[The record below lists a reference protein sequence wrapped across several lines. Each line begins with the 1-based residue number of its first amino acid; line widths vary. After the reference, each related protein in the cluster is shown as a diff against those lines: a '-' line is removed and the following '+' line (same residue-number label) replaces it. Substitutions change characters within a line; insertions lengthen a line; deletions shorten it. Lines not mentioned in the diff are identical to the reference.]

1 VNIVTTFTDLRI
13 SKEIVRAMNGMGWK
27 EPTPIQIAAIPVGLK
42 GGDMFAQ
49 AQTGTGKTGTYGS
62 IVLERIKP
70 GMRTAS
76 ALVLVPTRELANQV
90 SEELSKLSR
99 FTSHKCIP
107 IYGGVGIEPQIA
119 QLRRG
124 TDIVVVTPGRAKDL
138 INRNDLDLSKIS
150 IVVLDEADRMLDMGF
165 APDLKYILSKVPKKR
180 QSLLFSATMSP
191 EIRRLA
197 MHQMVNPQ
205 EILVSKDE
213 PVLDLTKQYYIIA
226 NKDEKRDA
234 LCTILDMN
242 NPKAIVFCHT
252 KRKVDQLTKK
262 LLAYGYHAGAI
273 HGDVAQ
279 NKRERVIN
287 SFKDGTIRVLVAT
300 DVAARGLD
308 INSVD
313 CVINFDAPDDPDT
326 YVHRIGRTGRAGK
339 EGTAISIF
347 MTEERYM
354 IRDIESRTGKLIDP
368 LNIKIVHR
376 PEPDI
381 KKVVSVQN
389 LPQRRGAASPA
400 AGTNWSRP
408 ANNGASIEI
417 NFGNADGLSKGEVVN
432 LVRTGTD
439 LSPRD
444 VGRIAMGERYS
455 HVEIVRKDAG
465 RVTTDLCGRTF
476 KGKAIKARVV

>member
-1 VNIVTTFTDLRI
+1 MD
-13 SKEIVRAMNGMGWK
+13 GMGWK

-49 AQTGTGKTGTYGS
+49 AQTGTGKTGAYGS
-62 IVLERIKP
+62 IILERIKP
-70 GMRTAS
+70 GMRAAS

-90 SEELSKLSR
+90 SEELSKLSK
-99 FTSHKCIP
+99 FTGHTCIP
-107 IYGGVGIEPQIA
+107 IYGGVGIQAQITK
-119 QLRRG
+119 LWRG
-124 TDIVVVTPGRAKDL
+124 TDIVVATPGRAKDL
-138 INRNDLDLSKIS
+138 INRNDLDLSKVT

-191 EIRRLA
+191 EIRHLA
-197 MHQMVNPQ
+197 MRQMIDPQ

-213 PVLDLTKQYYIIA
+213 PVLDLTKQYYIVA

-234 LCTILDMN
+234 LCTILDIN
-242 NPKAIVFCHT
+242 DPKAIVFCHT

-262 LLAYGYHAGAI
+262 LLAYGYSVGAI

-287 SFKDGTIRVLVAT
+287 SFKDGSIRVLVAT

-308 INSVD
+308 IDAVD
-313 CVINFDAPDDPDT
+313 HVINYDAADDPDS

-347 MTEERYM
+347 TAEERHM
-354 IRDIESRTGKLIDP
+354 VRDIESRTRKPIVP
-368 LNIKIVHR
+368 LDIKVVHR
-376 PEPDI
+376 SEPDF
-381 KKVVSVQN
+381 KKVVPVQN
-389 LPQRRGAASPA
+389 VPHGRGPA
-400 AGTNWSRP
+400 GPPARANWSRP
-408 ANNGASIEI
+408 ARNGASIEI
-417 NFGNADGLSKGEVVN
+417 NFGNADGLSKVEVVN

-444 VGRIAMGERYS
+444 VGRITMGTRYS

-476 KGKAIKARVV
+476 RGKAVEARVV

>member
-1 VNIVTTFTDLRI
+1 VDIVTTFTDLQI
-13 SKEIVRAMNGMGWK
+13 SNEIIKAMSEMGWK
-27 EPTPIQIAAIPVGLK
+27 EPTPVQIEAIPVGLK

-62 IVLERIKP
+62 IILERIKP

-90 SEELSKLSR
+90 SEELSKLSK
-99 FTSHKCIP
+99 FTNHRCIP
-107 IYGGVGIEPQIA
+107 IYGGVGIGPQIDK
-119 QLRRG
+119 LRTG
-124 TDIVVVTPGRAKDL
+124 TDIVVATPGRAKDL

-165 APDLKYILSKVPKKR
+165 APDLNYILSKVPKKR

-191 EIRRLA
+191 DIRRLA
-197 MHQMVNPQ
+197 MRQMVNPQ

-234 LCTILDMN
+234 LCTILDLN
-242 NPKAIVFCHT
+242 DPKAIVFCHT

-262 LLAYGYHAGAI
+262 LLAYSYHAGAI

-287 SFKDGTIRVLVAT
+287 SFKDGSIRVLVAT

-308 INSVD
+308 INAVD

-347 MTEERYM
+347 TTEERYM
-354 IRDIESRTGKLIDP
+354 IRDIESRTGKPIDP
-368 LNIKIVHR
+368 LNVKIVPR
-376 PEPDI
+376 PELDI
-381 KKVVSVQN
+381 TKTIAVQSFS
-389 LPQRRGAASPA
+389 QARAPA
-400 AGTNWSRP
+400 GPSAGKNGRRP
-408 ANNGASIEI
+408 ANRGTSIEI
-417 NFGNADGLSKGEVVN
+417 NFGNADKLSKGEVVK

-444 VGRIAMGERYS
+444 VGRITMGERYS

-465 RVTTDLCGRTF
+465 RVTTDLCRNTF
-476 KGKAIKARVV
+476 RGKAVTARVV